1 MAKLDVQGFNAF
13 EADLEAA
20 KNLTEEEAYTI
31 LEAGARV
38 VKTWIQR
45 KLDSVIKHVND
56 RGVIKHVRDSLSIDL
71 EDDEGRPVAVIRAHG
86 RHHMYNRRLVT
97 KTYKNSK
104 HGRTY
109 TVGGDTKPVYQSEV
123 LFLLEYGVPS
133 RNMPAYHP
141 VELAAEESAAET
153 TAAMQEAFNAVLDA
167 KLEGGS

>member
-20 KNLTEEEAYTI
+20 KNLTEDEQRAI
-31 LEAGARV
+31 LTAGAEV
-38 VKTWIQR
+38 VKEWIQR

-56 RGVIKHVRDSLSIDL
+56 RGVIQHVRDSLVIGFETD
-71 EDDEGRPVAVIRAHG
+71 EDRPIAVIRAHG
-86 RHHMYNRRLVT
+86 KHHMYNRRLVT
-97 KTYKNSK
+97 KTYKRSK

-123 LFLLEYGVPS
+123 LFLLEYGS
-133 RNMPAYHP
+133 KHNQAHHS

-153 TAAMQEAFNAVLDA
+153 TAAMQEAFNAILNSKMA
-167 KLEGGS
+167 GGET